1 MAPVSDNG
9 LVSGAVLRKIGI
21 VLMLWIT
28 RGLALV
34 VGLVACC
41 LLAGC
46 RSGSPSLQ
54 RGTTDYHPPAA
65 ERLLVLAPPLT
76 VTSPLPAVTL
86 SEPLKV
92 VEPAPLVLPPTIP
105 EATPRPPMS
114 VQPMGQSWPSNWANA
129 WIALESW
136 GAFNSLTKPR
146 QLSTGLEAAFALETG
161 RGPLMMKMG
170 SHAVRV
176 GGIEYWL
183 GFAPKLIRGLPY
195 VHALDARKT
204 LQPLLARVPSPA
216 ESNGRVV
223 VIDPGHGGKDSGA
236 KSSVNGEYEKHYALD
251 CARRLQGLL
260 EARGWR
266 VVLTRTNDSFIGL
279 LDRVAIAEQVKA
291 DVFVSVHFNTGTGN
305 GAQSGVET
313 FCLTPSGL
321 PSTLL
326 RETSDDPRA
335 RYPNNAYDDQN
346 FDLAVRVHR
355 SVLATTGAPDRGVR
369 RARFMAVLR
378 GQTRPA
384 VLVEAGYLTN
394 SNEARKIAT
403 PSYRQ
408 AIAEG
413 IAKAIE

>member
-1 MAPVSDNG
+1 MESVLMYRIARGPVS
-9 LVSGAVLRKIGI
+9 I
-21 VLMLWIT
+21 V
-28 RGLALV
+28 GVAAL
-34 VGLVACC
+34 C

-54 RGTTDYHPPAA
+54 RGTTDYLSSPAGA
-65 ERLLVLAPPLT
+65 GPVVAPSQT
-76 VTSPLPAVTL
+76 VTSPLPAVAL
-86 SEPLKV
+86 SEPLTV
-92 VEPAPLVLPPTIP
+92 APPVPLVVPPVIP
-105 EATPRPPMS
+105 EGTPRSSASAPTTGP
-114 VQPMGQSWPSNWANA
+114 SWPSNWVNA

-136 GAFNSLTKPR
+136 SAFNGLTRPR
-146 QLSTGLEAAFALETG
+146 QLSAGLEAAFALETE
-161 RGPLMMKMG
+161 RGPLFMKMG
-170 SHAVRV
+170 SHAVRL
-176 GGIEYWL
+176 GGVEYWL

-204 LQPLLARVPSPA
+204 LQPLVAQGPTTI

-223 VIDPGHGGKDSGA
+223 VIDPGHGGKDGGA
-236 KSSVNGEYEKHYALD
+236 KSSANGDYEKNYALD
-251 CARRLQGLL
+251 CARRLQSLL

-291 DVFVSVHFNTGTGN
+291 DVFVSVHFNSGTGN

-313 FCLTPSGL
+313 FCLTPNGM

-326 RETSDDPRA
+326 RETSDDPRE
-335 RYPNNAYDDQN
+335 RHPNNAYDDQN
-346 FDLAVRVHR
+346 FNLAVRVHR
-355 SVLATTGAPDRGVR
+355 SVLEATGAPDRGVR

-378 GQTRPA
+378 GQNRPA

-394 SNEARKIAT
+394 AGEARKIAT
-403 PSYRQ
+403 TAYRQ

-413 IAKAIE
+413 IAKALE